1 MSSELRTILDRV
13 VEEGCRKEK
22 LKLEE
27 DMPRYKSILLKVSNL
42 KKLDVLISI
51 EGTKQDNL
59 DTLEGDLNMLQRAN
73 LVVGSTKYT
82 HRNVYRDYEIT
93 DIGAEIAKKLVMEK
107 QYDAPLQRP

>member
-1 MSSELRTILDRV
+1 MSKKDV
-13 VEEGCRKEK
+13 GKEN
-22 LKLEE
+22 LKLEH
-27 DMPRYKSILLKVSNL
+27 DLPRYKSILLKVSSL

-59 DTLEGDLNMLQRAN
+59 DNLERDLNMLQRAN

-82 HRNVYRDYEIT
+82 HRNVYREYEIT

-107 QYDAPLQRP
+107 EIDTPLQRP